1 MQLVGNSRIPT
12 DTATDMSIIK
22 EFFGKLPGGRT
33 ASLYTLRNKN
43 GMTVKITDFGGAIV
57 SIMTPDREGCFADI
71 VCGYDKLSD
80 YLKASGY
87 QGALI
92 GRFGNRINRG
102 KFTLDGV
109 EYSLCVNNGNHHLH
123 GGVEGFSHKLW
134 DSLAVDGD
142 EPRLVLNYLSPDMEE
157 GYPGNLSTRVTYTL
171 TEDNAI
177 SIHYEAQTDKKTILN
192 LTSHPYF
199 NLNGYDGGYI
209 GSHLLMIDAD
219 TYLPTDNEVVPTGEI
234 KSVEGTPFDFRFEKP
249 IGIDIDSDN
258 VDLKYGGGYDHCLN
272 FCGGET
278 KEPKLRAALYSPD
291 SGREMKIFTNL
302 PSIQIYTANFMND
315 EIPFKGG
322 CPQTPRN
329 AVALETQKMP
339 DSINH
344 DNFTNVILDVGK
356 KYDYTTVY
364 KFAVR

>member
-1 MQLVGNSRIPT
+1 MRLAGSSRIPT
-12 DTATDMSIIK
+12 DTVTDMSITK
-22 EFFGKLPGGRT
+22 ECFGKLPSGET
-33 ASLYTLRNKN
+33 ASLYTLKNRN

-57 SIMTPDREGCFADI
+57 SLMTPDREGRFTDI
-71 VCGYDKLSD
+71 VCGYDNLSD
-80 YLKASGY
+80 YLRAAGY

-92 GRFGNRINRG
+92 GRFGNRINKG

-123 GGVEGFSHKLW
+123 GGGEGFSHKLW
-134 DSLAVDGD
+134 DSLAIDGD
-142 EPRLVLNYLSPDMEE
+142 EPQLVLSYLSPDMEE
-157 GYPGNLSTRVTYTL
+157 GYPGNLSTKVTYTL

-192 LTSHPYF
+192 LTNHAYF
-199 NLNGYDGGYI
+199 NLNGYAGGNI
-209 GSHLLMIDAD
+209 GSHLLRIDAD
-219 TYLPTDNEVVPTGEI
+219 TYLPTDNEVIPTGEI
-234 KSVEGTPFDFRFEKP
+234 KSVEGTPFDFRVEKP
-249 IGIDIDSDN
+249 IGRDIDLDD

-278 KEPKLRAALYSPD
+278 KEIQPRAVLYSPD
-291 SGREMKIFTNL
+291 SGREMQILTNL

-322 CPQTPRN
+322 YPQIPRN

-339 DSINH
+339 DSINR
-344 DNFTNVILDVGK
+344 DNFTNVILDVGE

-364 KFAVR
+364 KFTVR